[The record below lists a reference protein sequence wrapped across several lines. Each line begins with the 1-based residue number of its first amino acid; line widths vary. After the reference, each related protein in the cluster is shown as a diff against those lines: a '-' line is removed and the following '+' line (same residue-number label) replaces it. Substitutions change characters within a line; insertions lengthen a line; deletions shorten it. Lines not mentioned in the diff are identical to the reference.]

1 VSEIT
6 APIVGYSNRIVSVL
20 RRLAESGAPKLT
32 FAELIE
38 AMGQKSH
45 RLILLLLTLLNM
57 VPGPPGFGGI
67 IAWTMIAVAVAML
80 LGRVIRLPGI
90 IGDRRLPVAPLLK
103 GSEVVARVSAV
114 VARISRP
121 RLRWMTGAMMTV
133 PYAVLVVVVGLVMV
147 VPIPLINAIPNVGL
161 CIVAFAMLN
170 RDGVALIVGLITTAI
185 GLAVALALVYGV
197 FHLGAAAVG
206 ALA

>member
-1 VSEIT
+1 VSDVT

-45 RLILLLLTLLNM
+45 RLILVLLTLLNM

-80 LGRVIRLPGI
+80 LGRKIRLPGI
-90 IGDRRLPVAPLLK
+90 IGDRRLPVSPLLK
-103 GSEVVARVSAV
+103 GSEIVARVSAI
-114 VARISRP
+114 VARVSRP
-121 RLRWMTGAMMTV
+121 RLRWMTGAIMTV
-133 PYAVLVVVVGLVMV
+133 PYAVLVCVVGLVMV

-170 RDGVALIVGLITTAI
+170 RDGVALVIGLFVTVVGLGI
-185 GLAVALALVYGV
+185 ALALLYGV
-197 FHLGAAAVG
+197 YHLGSAAVASFG
-206 ALA
+206 